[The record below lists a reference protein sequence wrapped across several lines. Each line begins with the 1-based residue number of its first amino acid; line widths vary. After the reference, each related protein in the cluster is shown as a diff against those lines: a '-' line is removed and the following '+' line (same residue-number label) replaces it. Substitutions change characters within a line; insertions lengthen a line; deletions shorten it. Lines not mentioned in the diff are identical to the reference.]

1 MNVPLN
7 LVIKPTVSPQIVDL
21 ECFVSQKRYDMCV
34 IAGKNAPQNCSKLY
48 EALMRCKENVK
59 NKN

>member
-7 LVIKPTVSPQIVDL
+7 LVIKPTAPPVVDL
-21 ECFVSQKRYDMCV
+21 ECFISQKRYDICV

-48 EALMRCKENVK
+48 EALTKCKENVK

>member
-7 LVIKPTVSPQIVDL
+7 LVIKPTAPAVVDL
-21 ECFVSQKRYDMCV
+21 ECFISQKKYDMCV
-34 IAGKNAPQNCSKLY
+34 IAGKNAPQNCDRLY
-48 EALMRCKENVK
+48 KALMRCKDNTK

>member
-34 IAGKNAPQNCSKLY
+34 IDGKNALQNCSKLY

>member
-7 LVIKPTVSPQIVDL
+7 LVIKPTVSPPIVDL

-34 IAGKNAPQNCSKLY
+34 IAGKNAPQNCNKLY
-48 EALMRCKENVK
+48 EALMRCKENSK

>member
-7 LVIKPTVSPQIVDL
+7 LVIKPTVSPPVADL
-21 ECFVSQKRYDMCV
+21 ECFISQRKYDICL
-34 IAGKNAPQNCSKLY
+34 IAGKNAPQNCAKLY

>member
-1 MNVPLN
+1 MNVPLS
-7 LVIKPTVSPQIVDL
+7 LVIKPTVSPPIVDL
-21 ECFVSQKRYDMCV
+21 ECFISQKKYDMCV

-48 EALMRCKENVK
+48 EALVRCKENAK